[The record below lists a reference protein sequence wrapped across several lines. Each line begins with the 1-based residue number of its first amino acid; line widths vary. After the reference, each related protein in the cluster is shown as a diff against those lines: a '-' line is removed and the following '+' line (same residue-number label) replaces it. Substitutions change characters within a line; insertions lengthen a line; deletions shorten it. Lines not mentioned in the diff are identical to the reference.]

1 MANQTLTKNFI
12 AEAGIS
18 AYRVVKFGSTD
29 DYVVQAAAAG
39 DSVIGVV
46 EGVAPSAGER
56 CDVVLAGIA
65 EVTLGGAVT
74 RGGGVVSDAWPAG
87 PPALAPAR
95 WPAGAGGSYA
105 NAPTDAFLMGGYLRG
120 WYRTTNGGSCTAQC
134 HGSET
139 YP

>member
-1 MANQTLTKNFI
+1 MSNQTMTKNFI

-18 AYRVVKFGSTD
+18 AYRIVKFGSTD

-65 EVTLGGAVT
+65 EVTLGGGVT
-74 RGGGVVSDAWPAG
+74 RGGGVVSDASGKGVAAASSNRAIG
-87 PPALAPAR
+87 YALASGMSGDVIPILL
-95 WPAGAGGSYA
+95 
-105 NAPTDAFLMGGYLRG
+105 APHTV
-120 WYRTTNGGSCTAQC
+120 
-134 HGSET
+134 
-139 YP
+139 